1 LFDLFIFNNF
11 DLFFKLGTPCTLSI
25 LFNVQDAK
33 EIVKANI
40 AKFFK
45 MDIENL
51 YNKKLGEARNPEV
64 FSKYLE
70 DNLNNKL
77 LIFLIYWTNIFNK
90 IDKNDPEYQKLF
102 DYIFHRIETDLR
114 EIGYGDMSVNKKMKV
129 IVTKFY
135 SILIDFKDFESQSLE
150 LKTNNIKKYFPN
162 IKEIDQF
169 SSHLD
174 VYLAVDNH

>member
-1 LFDLFIFNNF
+1 
-11 DLFFKLGTPCTLSI
+11 
-25 LFNVQDAK
+25 
-33 EIVKANI
+33 
-40 AKFFK
+40 

-51 YNKKLGEARNPEV
+51 YNKKLSEARNPEV

-77 LIFLIYWTNIFNK
+77 LIFLIYWTNVFNK
-90 IDKNDPEYQKLF
+90 IDKNNPEYQKLF

-135 SILIDFKDFESQSLE
+135 SILVDFNDFASQPLE
-150 LKTNNIKKYFPN
+150 LKINIIKKYFPN